1 MAATAKESAPDKL
14 LDVMDEAMIRAENGR
29 KVVSIS
35 HNHSGTLHA
44 LRADGRI
51 FKYER
56 DPQAVNM
63 PGIVMKWQEI
73 VGP

>member
-1 MAATAKESAPDKL
+1 MPATVKESAPDKL
-14 LDVMDEAMIRAENGR
+14 LDHMDEAMIRAENGR
-29 KVVSIS
+29 KVIFIS
-35 HNHSGTLHA
+35 HNHAGTLHA

-56 DPQAVNM
+56 DPQAINI
-63 PGIVMKWQEI
+63 PGVFMKWQEI